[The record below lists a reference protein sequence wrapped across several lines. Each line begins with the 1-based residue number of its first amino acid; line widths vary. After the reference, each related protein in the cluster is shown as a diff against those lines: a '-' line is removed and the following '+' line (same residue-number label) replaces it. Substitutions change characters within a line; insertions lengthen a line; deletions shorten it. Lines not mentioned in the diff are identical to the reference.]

1 MPLGGRGHPSEGPAT
16 KRRKPAE
23 VSPGSPLFPEVGQ
36 GCTSEPPG
44 RRRQHEARG
53 RVQPP
58 SGGAQ
63 SPAPNLQLGV
73 GYLLQS
79 RSLTGEAA
87 GEGPWARAGR
97 RAGGRQGRSHLL
109 TCTHSYCVPRAVP
122 AVVAVEAP
130 VGVTDGSLRAVVPE
144 LLCAHL
150 AALAAVRD
158 EADPQRAAGRRRR
171 TRARPLA
178 ELRARGRVLQR
189 RRGPGHGR
197 GGWGEALRGNGRGE
211 GGGASGRGF

>member
-1 MPLGGRGHPSEGPAT
+1 M
-16 KRRKPAE
+16 
-23 VSPGSPLFPEVGQ
+23 
-36 GCTSEPPG
+36 
-44 RRRQHEARG
+44 
-53 RVQPP
+53 
-58 SGGAQ
+58 
-63 SPAPNLQLGV
+63 
-73 GYLLQS
+73 
-79 RSLTGEAA
+79 
-87 GEGPWARAGR
+87 
-97 RAGGRQGRSHLL
+97 
-109 TCTHSYCVPRAVP
+109 
-122 AVVAVEAP
+122 
-130 VGVTDGSLRAVVPE
+130 GVTDGSLRAVVPE

-211 GGGASGRGF
+211 GGGGFWQGFLSPEGLPSPSHLRGVQQVHIKVCFSTTLLIARQLSRL